1 MNRSE
6 SSPLQCLVRAKG
18 FAWLC
23 NRPQQQGI
31 FSLAG
36 TMTTI
41 AAGAPWWAAL
51 DTSLWPAGLQE
62 AIQPLWREPYGDRQ
76 NEIVFIGQHMQVDL
90 VREIVSGALVT
101 DEEFNLGQ
109 EAWSSMVELD
119 PYSHI
124 WQDYEA
130 EQLSSHDHDHDH
142 GHHH

>member
-1 MNRSE
+1 
-6 SSPLQCLVRAKG
+6 
-18 FAWLC
+18 
-23 NRPQQQGI
+23 
-31 FSLAG
+31 
-36 TMTTI
+36 
-41 AAGAPWWAAL
+41 
-51 DTSLWPAGLQE
+51 
-62 AIQPLWREPYGDRQ
+62 
-76 NEIVFIGQHMQVDL
+76 MQVDL

-130 EQLSSHDHDHDH
+130 EQLSSHDHDH